1 MAIKKK
7 VWSKRKMVRICGIC
21 NQCGKEMLSDAGGWI
36 INAEHKYFCH
46 SLEKSC
52 FDEYLAIKKP
62 IELRTQ
68 QYRW

>member
-1 MAIKKK
+1 MNRKKNT
-7 VWSKRKMVRICGIC
+7 VYRCGIC
-21 NQCGKEMLSDAGGWI
+21 YQCGKEHFSNEGEWI
-36 INAEHKYFCH
+36 INAEHRNFCH

-62 IELRTQ
+62 IEPRTQ

>member
-1 MAIKKK
+1 
-7 VWSKRKMVRICGIC
+7 
-21 NQCGKEMLSDAGGWI
+21 MLSDAGGWI

-46 SLEKSC
+46 SLDKSC

-62 IELRTQ
+62 IEPRRQ